1 MKDMCICEKI
11 LASQDKNGHEHFDPT
26 QRGDGF
32 STDMLLSRVEGAGWF
47 IEADG
52 VRTFGDDDDYAEFYG
67 AKFSVKYCPLCGKE
81 LK

>member
-1 MKDMCICEKI
+1 
-11 LASQDKNGHEHFDPT
+11 
-26 QRGDGF
+26 
-32 STDMLLSRVEGAGWF
+32 MLLSRVEGEGWF